1 MAKSNKLIICA
12 ALTGAVT
19 PKEKSPHHPITP
31 DEIAA
36 DVVRCAQAGAAAVH
50 IHARDEHAQGTMSV
64 KVFTEIFEKTRDA
77 CRKAGVDVIIN
88 LTTSGQK
95 GASIEEKVAHIKA
108 LKPEMMSYDVG
119 SFNWDDRWIYDN
131 SPDFLRHA
139 GQVALDCDVK
149 PEIEVFDTGHI
160 LSAGTYVKEGL
171 LKAPCHYQFVL
182 GVGGAMQGT
191 VENIVFL
198 RNMLP
203 EGATWSATGI
213 GAYHLPVMYAALA
226 AGCDGLR
233 VGLEDN
239 VYMSRGV
246 KASNVSLVER
256 AVQVATT
263 YGREIATADEA
274 REILGITRRSW

>member
-1 MAKSNKLIICA
+1 MKSSKVIICA

-19 PKEKSPHHPITP
+19 PKSKSPYHPITP

-36 DVVRCAQAGAAAVH
+36 DVVRCAKAGAAAVH
-50 IHARDEHAQGTMSV
+50 LHARDENGLGTMNLD
-64 KVFTEIFEKTRDA
+64 VFTEIVEKTRDA
-77 CRKAGVDVIIN
+77 CIKEGVDVIIN
-88 LTTSGQK
+88 LTTSGAA
-95 GASIEEKVAHIKA
+95 GVSIEDKVAHIKK
-108 LKPEMMSYDVG
+108 LRPEMMSYDVG
-119 SFNWDDRWIYDN
+119 SFNWDDQWVYEN
-131 SPDFLRHA
+131 SPQFLRHA
-139 GQVALDCDVK
+139 GKVSIDYDVK
-149 PEIEVFDTGHI
+149 PEIEVFDSGHI

-191 VENIVFL
+191 IDNIVFL

-213 GAYHLPVMYAALA
+213 GAYHMPVMYAALA

-246 KASNVSLVER
+246 KATNVALVER
-256 AVQVATT
+256 AVQVVKLF
-263 YGREIATADEA
+263 GREPTTAAEA
-274 REILGITRRSW
+274 REILGISRKTF

>member
-12 ALTGAVT
+12 ALTGAET
-19 PKEKSPHHPITP
+19 PKEKSPYHPITP

-36 DVVRCAQAGAAAVH
+36 DVVKCAQAGAAAVH
-50 IHARDEHAQGTMSV
+50 IHARDKDAKGTMDLR
-64 KVFTEIFEKTRDA
+64 VFTEIFEKTKNA
-77 CRKAGVDVIIN
+77 CQTAGVDVIIN
-88 LTTSGQK
+88 LTTSGQM

-119 SFNWDDRWIYDN
+119 SFNWDDKWIYDN

-139 GQVALDCDVK
+139 GKVALEYDVK
-149 PEIEVFDTGHI
+149 PEIEVFDSGHI

-213 GAYHLPVMYAALA
+213 GTYHLPVIFGALA

-246 KASNVSLVER
+246 KASNVALVER
-256 AVQVATT
+256 TVQIAKLF
-263 YGREIATADEA
+263 GREIATAQEA